1 MKSIATGSLLGAALL
16 VGGCGGGSSNSPVA
30 PPAPAP
36 APTPPPPPPAPPP
49 PPTLDPQYR
58 ASAPTPFVA
67 GCDQVAAVGQLYVN
81 AEVEPSL
88 VINPANTRNFIAS
101 WQEDR
106 WASGGARGIVV
117 GSSSD
122 GGVTWTQNALPFTRC
137 GGGTPANG
145 GDYERASN
153 AWMSISTGGIAFV
166 ATLAFDGAVLQPGSV
181 SAVLASRSTDDGVTF
196 GPVSTLIRDGATA
209 FNDKVAI
216 TADLVT
222 PHFVYAVWDRLT
234 ANTGPTMFTR
244 SEDDGQHW
252 DVARPIYDPGINN
265 QTISN
270 AIVVLP
276 NGTLVNLF
284 VDITGGANDSFTS
297 ALAVIRSSD
306 NGASWS
312 TPIKVADNLS
322 VGTRDPDTGAAVR
335 DSSLVPAIEVG
346 PGGVLYV
353 LWQDAR
359 FSAGARDAIVLSR
372 STDGVLTPRVC
383 ANARQHRCRRC
394 RVLAHGHG
402 EGRRGSRRDLLR
414 FSTKHAGSLDLV
426 HRPLAC
432 SLGRCSDMAG
442 DPGGRPVRSG
452 SRAAVYDERR
462 GSFPRRLP
470 VATERGYDLHADVR
484 SDRCGRCEQSNR
496 CFRCA
501 GGVRADDVFEHRGRE
516 GAHRLECRGDAG
528 VRRIAAVAGARQ
540 RQHRADAE
548 GPSASLNA
556 ALRRYGWIAHSS
568 RSVRARRVTGSGGTH
583 NEFADVAA

>member
-1 MKSIATGSLLGAALL
+1 M
-16 VGGCGGGSSNSPVA
+16 
-30 PPAPAP
+30 
-36 APTPPPPPPAPPP
+36 
-49 PPTLDPQYR
+49 
-58 ASAPTPFVA
+58 
-67 GCDQVAAVGQLYVN
+67 
-81 AEVEPSL
+81 
-88 VINPANTRNFIAS
+88 INPANTRNFIAS

-181 SAVLASRSTDDGVTF
+181 SAVLASRSTDGGVTF

-276 NGTLVNLF
+276 NGALVNLF

-306 NGASWS
+306 NGTSWS
-312 TPIKVADNLS
+312 TSIKVADNLS

-372 STDGVLTPRVC
+372 STDGALTWSVPTRVSTD
-383 ANARQHRCRRC
+383 AGVA
-394 RVLAHGHG
+394 A
-402 EGRRGSRRDLLR
+402 
-414 FSTKHAGSLDLV
+414 FSPTG
-426 HRPLAC
+426 
-432 SLGRCSDMAG
+432 
-442 DPGGRPVRSG
+442 
-452 SRAAVYDERR
+452 
-462 GSFPRRLP
+462 
-470 VATERGYDLHADVR
+470 T
-484 SDRCGRCEQSNR
+484 
-496 CFRCA
+496 
-501 GGVRADDVFEHRGRE
+501 VRADGEVGVTYYDFRPNTPDRSTLFTAHWLVRSVDAATWRETQVAGPFDLDLAPLSTTSAAGLFLGDYQSLLSVGTTFMPMFVQTVAGDANNRTDVFV
-516 GAHRLECRGDAG
+516 APA
-528 VRRIAAVAGARQ
+528 VSVPTTSSSTAVAKALTVSNAEAM
-540 RQHRADAE
+540 RAFV
-548 GPSASLNA
+548 ASPQ
-556 ALRRYGWIAHSS
+556 W
-568 RSVRARRVTGSGGTH
+568 RARVSDNIAQTLKARLPR
-583 NEFADVAA
+583 